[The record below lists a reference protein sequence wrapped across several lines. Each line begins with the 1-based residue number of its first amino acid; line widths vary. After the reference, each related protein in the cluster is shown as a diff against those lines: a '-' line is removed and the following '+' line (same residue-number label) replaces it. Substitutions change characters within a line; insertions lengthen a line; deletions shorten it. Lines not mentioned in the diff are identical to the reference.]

1 MNIRTRSRK
10 LVTQVVTT
18 TTILWSMGFASFAP
32 LAAQAA
38 VNLNA
43 GDLIRASAT
52 PAVYYYGGDGK
63 RYVFP
68 NEGTY
73 KTWYADF
80 STVKRISDADLQA
93 ISLSGVNV
101 TFKPG
106 TRLLKVTTDPKVYA
120 VDKDGGLRW
129 VKTEAV
135 AIALWGANW
144 SRSVDDLP
152 DAFFANYKMGADV
165 NAAADFNISAVV
177 AASPTIAA
185 DKNIAGG
192 AVVTGAVSVA
202 LASDTPAAASVA
214 NGAADV
220 VLSKLVFT
228 GTGTVT
234 GIKVKRTG
242 LSSDARLTAVKLF
255 DGTTQVGNSQT
266 LNSLHKAIFT
276 GLNIAVSGSKTLI
289 LAGDIVAAG
298 GAGEILRLGLEAAG
312 DVTLSG
318 GTSPSGTFPIEGNG
332 QTITSVTIGTAT
344 LAQGPQHPTSDVQ
357 VDADAKDY
365 RFTQLRI
372 TAGSVEDLVVKQIV
386 AIKSGTASDS
396 DVKDVK
402 LVNDST
408 GTTLGTVAAL
418 AAGGKATFDN
428 LNVTIKK
435 GEFVDLSVKATMTGS
450 GSSRTIGFEL
460 HDGTSYLIRVVGSQF
475 SFGITPTPAVP
486 VAGGFCATAGVGAS
500 GIIVGGVGTG
510 ACTTQT
516 VKLGTMDVNRAP
528 SSPSAGNV
536 PLGGTS
542 VPLAAFDFNVTG
554 EPIRVTNMNLAV
566 TVTTAVITEVTNVGF
581 YDASGSLV
589 AGPKDPVTSGASL
602 SYTDSFVLR
611 PGITTLWVKGNLS
624 TSMSAG
630 DIVSVSLLGPSTNMT
645 LRGDQS
651 NKSITARTVAAVAGN
666 NQTIQGPAFVAVTT
680 ALPKLGNIV
689 RNVQDFAFA
698 VVDLDV
704 SGTGEDVKVSDL
716 TITDT
721 QTGGAVTDLINLE
734 MWGDPDN
741 SDANDVVQ
749 LLQTTNSTSVGGATL
764 QFTFSTP
771 LRVAKGKSP
780 SRIYVKADVL
790 STATLTSTHLVFVS
804 AATATGWTTGSAIT
818 ETFSGAGQVQ
828 TIANTGTLKVELSTV
843 QATNQRAMQL
853 GTSGNAFVQYK
864 LTAATEGINIE
875 KFPVALSTPSTAVST
890 VAALTGAV
898 VVPTATNPSLGLVS
912 LYISDTETGTQT
924 LVGQPTS
931 IKANGTAVVDITG
944 TPLLIP
950 KDESKYL
957 TIKANL
963 NSKEDGTSGA
973 VIALGLGD
981 TSGDAS
987 AWGIDGATAANNYNI
1002 TATGKSSGQTIT
1014 ATTITST
1021 GAAGGNI
1028 QSSRNMA
1035 VFAGLLTITKSASQ
1049 PTGLLGGDN
1058 MDLLK
1063 FDLTATGD
1071 TITINDIEF
1080 PYTLNCTTATTGAA
1094 TLRSGST
1101 TYATWTG
1108 GAISWMGG
1116 DNAAGNR
1123 SISVLGAESA
1133 IERGAGTSITTGF
1146 DTALT
1151 IGAGDTKT
1159 LVLAGDTSGC
1169 TTTNQSFQASV
1180 GPGKAGTRV
1189 LKAALASG
1197 IKWQDSRMVS
1207 AGTLG
1212 IDDKRLTPT
1221 LDQNTQISGPV
1232 FAK

>member
-1 MNIRTRSRK
+1 
-10 LVTQVVTT
+10 
-18 TTILWSMGFASFAP
+18 MGFASFAP
-32 LAAQAA
+32 LAANAA

-43 GDLIRASAT
+43 GDLIRADAT

-68 NEGTY
+68 NEKTY
-73 KTWYADF
+73 KTWYGDF
-80 STVKRISDADLQA
+80 SGVKRISDADLQA
-93 ISLSGVNV
+93 IPLSGVNV
-101 TFKPG
+101 TYKPAG
-106 TRLLKVTTDPKVYA
+106 RLVKVTTDPKVYA
-120 VDKDGGLRW
+120 VGKDGALQW

-135 AIALWGANW
+135 AVALWGASW
-144 SRSVDDLP
+144 SQSVDDLP
-152 DAFFANYKMGADV
+152 DAFFANYKPGADV
-165 NAAADFNISAVV
+165 NAAADFNVSAV
-177 AASPTIAA
+177 AASAATIAA

-202 LASDTPAAASVA
+202 LASDTPGAASVA

-228 GTGTVT
+228 GTGTIT
-234 GIKVKRTG
+234 GFKVKRTG
-242 LSSDARLTAVKLF
+242 LSSDARLTGVKLF
-255 DGTTQVGNSQT
+255 DGTSQVGTTQT
-266 LNSLHKAIFT
+266 LNSLHKAIFA
-276 GLNIAVSGSKTLI
+276 GLSIAVSGSKTLT
-289 LAGDIVAAG
+289 LAGDIVNPG
-298 GAGEILRLGLEAAG
+298 GAGEILRLGVEAAG
-312 DVTLSG
+312 DITLSG

-332 QTITSVTIGTAT
+332 QTITSVTIGS
-344 LAQGPQHPTSDVQ
+344 AQLSNGPQHPTSDVQ

-365 RFTQLRI
+365 RFLQVRV
-372 TAGSVEDLVVKQIV
+372 TAGSTEDVVVKQIV

-402 LVNDST
+402 LVNDTT
-408 GTTLGTVAAL
+408 GTTLSTVPAL
-418 AAGGKATFDN
+418 SNGGRATFDS
-428 LNVTIKK
+428 LNVTVKK

-460 HDGTSYLIRVVGSQF
+460 HDGVAYTIRVVGSQF
-475 SFGITPTPAVP
+475 GFGITPTGSPTTN
-486 VAGGFCATAGVGAS
+486 FCATKGVGVNGPALD
-500 GIIVGGVGTG
+500 G

-516 VKLGTMDVNRAP
+516 IKLGTLDVNRAA

-542 VPLAAFDFNVTG
+542 IPLAAFEYNVTG
-554 EPIRVTNMNLAV
+554 EPIRVTNMNLS
-566 TVTTAVITEVTNVGF
+566 VTTTGAAITKVTNVGV

-589 AGPKDPVTSGASL
+589 AGPKDPVTSGASM

-611 PGITTLWVKGNLS
+611 PGITTLWVKANLA

-630 DIVSVSLLGPSTNMT
+630 DTIAVSLLGPSTNMT

-651 NKSITARTVAAVAGN
+651 NKSITARTTAAVTGN
-666 NQTIQGPAFVAVTT
+666 TQTVQGPALVAVTT
-680 ALPKLGNIV
+680 ALPKLGNV
-689 RNVQDFAFA
+689 VQNAQDFAFA
-698 VVDLDV
+698 VVDLDP
-704 SGTGEDVKVSDL
+704 SGSGEDVKVSDL
-716 TITDT
+716 TVTDT
-721 QTGGAVTDLINLE
+721 VAGGGAATNLINLE

-741 SDANDVVQ
+741 SDSNNVVQ
-749 LLQTTNSTSVGGATL
+749 LLQTTNSTSVGAATL
-764 QFTFSTP
+764 KFTFSTP

-790 STATLTSTHLVFVS
+790 STATLSSTHTVTVS

-818 ETFSGAGQVQ
+818 ATFSGAGQAQ
-828 TIANTGTLKVELSTV
+828 TIASTGTLKVELSTI

-864 LTAATEGINIE
+864 LTASTEGINIT
-875 KFPVALSTPSTAVST
+875 KLPLALSTPSTAVNT
-890 VAALTGAV
+890 VTALTGAV
-898 VVPTATNPSLGLVS
+898 VVPTTTNPSLGLVS
-912 LYISDTETGTQT
+912 LYVSDTESGVQT
-924 LVGQPTS
+924 LVGQPVS
-931 IKANGTAVVDITG
+931 IKADGTAVVDITG
-944 TPLLIP
+944 NPLLIP
-950 KDESKYL
+950 KDVSKFL
-957 TIKANL
+957 TIKADL
-963 NSKEDGTSGA
+963 NTKENGTSGA
-973 VIALGLGD
+973 VLALGLGGS
-981 TSGDAS
+981 TGNAS
-987 AWGIDGATAANNYNI
+987 QWGVNGAAAVGSYNI
-1002 TATGKSSGQTIT
+1002 TATGQGSGQTIL

-1021 GAAGGNI
+1021 AAAGGNI
-1028 QSSRNMA
+1028 ASSQNMA
-1035 VFAGLLTITKSASQ
+1035 VFAGLLTVTKSASQ
-1049 PTGLLGGDN
+1049 PTGLLGGDA

-1116 DNAAGNR
+1116 DNASGNR

-1133 IERGAGTSITTGF
+1133 VERGAGTSITTGF
-1146 DTALT
+1146 DNPLT

-1159 LVLAGDTSGC
+1159 LVLSGDTSGC
-1169 TTTNQSFQASV
+1169 TTTNQSFQVSL
-1180 GPGKAGTRV
+1180 GPGKQGTRV
-1189 LKAALASG
+1189 LKTALTSG
-1197 IKWQDSRMVS
+1197 VKWQDSRMVAAS
-1207 AGTLG
+1207 TTG